1 MFIIRVSCILAMVET
16 RASSAPAIFS
26 WLLANLSRLSANL
39 AWLKA
44 IRSWLSST
52 ACVTTLPQAL
62 GARVAALVDSW
73 AGGAAL
79 VDGGVGGAALVGGG
93 VGGAAL
99 VDGCESGSK
108 SVCGGWDHTMQW
120 HMFVCSF
127 CLDMCNVMVCSLDT
141 LSVHPECE
149 CCPVI

>member
-16 RASSAPAIFS
+16 RASSAPAILS

-52 ACVTTLPQAL
+52 ACVITLPRAL
-62 GARVAALVDSW
+62 GARVAALVDGW

-79 VDGGVGGAALVGGG
+79 VE
-93 VGGAAL
+93 
-99 VDGCESGSK
+99 GCESGSK
-108 SVCGGWDHTMQW
+108 SVSDVTKWVNNLWGLGSYNAMAH
-120 HMFVCSF
+120 V
-127 CLDMCNVMVCSLDT
+127 
-141 LSVHPECE
+141 
-149 CCPVI
+149 